1 MLICFGLS
9 FSIKDTFKLDNLFSD
24 NEYITSYETENNKM
38 IVVYAHERD
47 DNDIYYHIKVYN
59 KFLFLYFKDENYYRV
74 KKVSSKDNEY
84 FELTFLEIE
93 KSQYCFVDFNYSN
106 IESLKINGK
115 IIEKDGEYTMFI
127 LYDLNKESKI
137 EVAFFGGSF
146 TGIDVEKQEEFLQ
159 VAYEYI
165 KQGKVHS
172 IRISTRPDYINKEK
186 NLKIIERFFID
197 KDGLMFFSL

>member
-1 MLICFGLS
+1 MIYGLISLIILVVTFIIALKSNADIKRKIIATFIFSICVLVIMLICFGLS

-137 EVAFFGGSF
+137 EVNG
-146 TGIDVEKQEEFLQ
+146 VEIEFYL
-159 VAYEYI
+159 Y
-165 KQGKVHS
+165 S
-172 IRISTRPDYINKEK
+172 IS
-186 NLKIIERFFID
+186 
-197 KDGLMFFSL
+197 